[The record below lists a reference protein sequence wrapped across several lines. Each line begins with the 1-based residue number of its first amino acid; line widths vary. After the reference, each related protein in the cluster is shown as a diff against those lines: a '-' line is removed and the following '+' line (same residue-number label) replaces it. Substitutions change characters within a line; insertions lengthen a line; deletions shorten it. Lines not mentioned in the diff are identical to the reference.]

1 MARGNSSALRRGPN
15 TYMNGWLLVDKPGGI
30 SSHDVV
36 QNARRWL
43 RQRQVGH
50 TGTLDP
56 LATGL
61 LVLCIGAATRLSEYL
76 LGASKAYRAVVR
88 LGESTN
94 SYDADGEITAARP
107 VNVDAARL
115 TAALRQFR
123 GEIEQVPPAFSAIKS
138 SGQRAY
144 KLAREGKPAQ
154 LMARRVHIEQI
165 SVIDFDAPDVTFEL
179 ACSAGTYVRSLAHD
193 LGEKLGCGAH
203 LAALR
208 RTAVGPFSLRQAHTL
223 AELAAAFHSG
233 RGERHVLPPGAPL
246 SDWPEIRLRDKD
258 VRSLQHG
265 KAVTVAGSIPSRLGL
280 AYDSCGELV
289 AVVEGQIGRA
299 HV

>member
-1 MARGNSSALRRGPN
+1 
-15 TYMNGWLLVDKPGGI
+15 MNGWLLVDKPDGV

-36 QNARRWL
+36 QGARRWL
-43 RQRQVGH
+43 RQRRVGH

-61 LVLCIGAATRLSEYL
+61 LVLCLGAATRLSEYL
-76 LGASKAYRAVVR
+76 LGQSKEYRALVR
-88 LGESTN
+88 LGQTTD
-94 SYDADGEITAARP
+94 SYDADGEITAACP
-107 VNVDAARL
+107 VNVDAAGL

-289 AVVEGQIGRA
+289 AVVEGQPAAGQWQPRKVLTLA
-299 HV
+299 